1 MAQYTES
8 GSTVRAES
16 GSTVHSVRYN
26 MSNGEKH
33 MVARLGALKK
43 MLSVLTGPD
52 REMLVKEIEHT
63 EKMYAEMLAR

>member
-1 MAQYTES
+1 MD
-8 GSTVRAES
+8 
-16 GSTVHSVRYN
+16 SVRKN

-43 MLSVLTGPD
+43 MLSVFTGPD